1 MNSVHQLPTLIWVQT
16 LLAIHLG
23 KLHLNTL
30 GFFSTSRCWR
40 DFGNIHSAFDL
51 LSVLEKAV
59 FVLSMVR
66 LWAKY
71 SWSAQRDAEACK
83 VALL

>member
-30 GFFSTSRCWR
+30 GFFFNLKMLEGFWEYP
-40 DFGNIHSAFDL
+40 
-51 LSVLEKAV
+51 LS
-59 FVLSMVR
+59 F
-66 LWAKY
+66 
-71 SWSAQRDAEACK
+71 
-83 VALL
+83 